1 MPQEKKLTEEQ
12 KQRLQ
17 TAITSIR
24 DQLKV
29 TKIVCTRSVKGK
41 GGETYVGMASAWDSV
56 QEDSGHNLVHTG
68 ETEESSSIQ
77 GRSLNDAKL
86 AAAVLGL
93 TVDRLAHQRA
103 VAGGVISEEDYLRAD
118 QAITS
123 NYSQMI
129 VSILGLDK

>member
-12 KQRLQ
+12 KQRLH
-17 TAITSIR
+17 TAVTSIR

-68 ETEESSSIQ
+68 DTEESSLVP
-77 GRSLNDAKL
+77 GRTLNEAKL
-86 AAAVLGL
+86 ATAVLGL
-93 TVDRLAHQRA
+93 TVDKLAHQRA
-103 VAGGVISEEDYLRAD
+103 VAGGVISEDEYERAD
-118 QAITS
+118 RAITA
-123 NYSQMI
+123 NYSQII